1 MQEQNN
7 LIRQKADLTNKIIS
21 NVKNLA
27 KAESDFYESEG
38 LAGETMKKINALLAS
53 TNGLRED
60 NVKQLIVSQKE
71 LSKVHNEMKML
82 EKQQKSGS
90 VTLDAYIEK
99 RTQMIMKEQ
108 ELKQTISGLQITM
121 KNQVK
126 IDQSIQD
133 TMEQESLVLANLRMA
148 WRALSDEKKNTEA
161 GKQILATINELDQ
174 KLKENDATIG
184 NHQRK
189 VGNYEIAAKTLN
201 VELLNVK
208 QSLMEMAL
216 NGERGSE
223 AYQKLEEKAVS
234 LRTTII
240 DTNKAVTNLA
250 THGTSMK
257 AVTEGVSLVVSA
269 YNAYKSAMV
278 ALGIENENL
287 EKTMKRVMAAMAA
300 LQALEQI
307 NNVLL
312 KESAFNTKIVGG
324 LKQWWAGVL
333 KKATAEQVANNAST
347 ASGTVAQ
354 AANAVATTAQ
364 AGAATAGAVANKGL
378 AASFRLV
385 GIAIKSIPVF
395 GWIIAGIAGL
405 VAVFKLLNRETREER
420 EEMEKLKKTQE
431 SFDAQTK
438 ESSQTLSNQ
447 LTTLKSLQREWNGL
461 GDSMQEKERFI
472 KENKESFEKLGISVA
487 NVTDAEN
494 ILVGNTEA
502 FIKAL
507 QLKARALAGQNMA
520 TKEYERALV
529 AQANAERKATE
540 IKKKEEET
548 PIVSFWDRFL
558 SGVLANEGASVSAQ
572 NLAEDRKKE
581 AIKKMTEE
589 MERFKK
595 ESKAGFEEGDKYI
608 DSSIA
613 GMEEYNNLLKQIGVT
628 QSKNAEKETKNKNK
642 SNSGITDA
650 QKLVIQG
657 MQEEAEGLRE
667 LSEDTSKNYEERRAA
682 AEQYASVLEN
692 ISYMQTKYE
701 IENQKLAGD
710 AAKVAWGDSARE
722 IRKINKDLNK
732 NLAALDK
739 EREKEERDALQKR
752 IDDTKEA
759 MNKSLND
766 IREAMNNELVEK
778 SHAYEKEMLKY
789 VGNESKRKQITT
801 QYNQE
806 RLEIIR
812 KYNQEAFEK
821 EVAVLNELL
830 ENTELSEEA
839 KTDIKKR
846 IGVLTL
852 KNSQDIA
859 DKEIQVT
866 KNKVASQTSIE
877 EEFQNFM
884 NDKKTKAVMNMW
896 EQSLDIANSYYDN
909 QLQRME
915 EVFNRENELDDERLS
930 RLQENLDNGLLSQ
943 ENVDRQRAIIE
954 AGQREREKK
963 YEEERKRIQQ
973 KQAAWQKA
981 NDIIQATTGTAVA
994 VVGALGNKPWT
1005 PFNIVLA
1012 SIVGALG
1019 AVQIATIAAQK
1030 IPAYKEGTEGANHP
1044 GGLAIVGDGGRSE
1057 MAILPG
1063 GKIWETPARPVIAN
1077 LPKGT
1082 EVLPDFK
1089 AACMNM
1095 AIMWPKVGEFS
1106 QSRQTPETYDDG
1118 QILAML
1124 QSGNRKWDEIILQL
1138 KYIRGNSKYSEN
1150 KMSISKLHD
1159 RWK

>member
-71 LSKVHNEMKML
+71 LSKVHNEMKRL
-82 EKQQKSGS
+82 ETQQEWGV

-99 RTQMIMKEQ
+99 RAQMIMKEQ

-126 IDQSIQD
+126 IDQSVQD
-133 TMEQESLVLANLRMA
+133 TMEQEALVLANLRMA

-201 VELLNVK
+201 AELLNVK

-216 NGERGSE
+216 NGEKGSE
-223 AYQKLEEKAVS
+223 AYQKLEEKAVR

-240 DTNKAVTNLA
+240 DTNKEVTNLA

-257 AVTEGVSLVVSA
+257 AVTEGVGLVVSA

-287 EKTMKRVMAAMAA
+287 EKTMQRVMAAMAA

-312 KESAFNTKIVGG
+312 KESAFNTKIIGG

-347 ASGTVAQ
+347 ASGTIAQ
-354 AANAVATTAQ
+354 TANAVATTAQ

-378 AASFRLV
+378 ALSFRLV
-385 GIAIKSIPVF
+385 GVAIKSIPVF
-395 GWIIAGIAGL
+395 GWIIAGISGL

-494 ILVGNTEA
+494 ILVGNTEV

-613 GMEEYNNLLKQIGVT
+613 RTEEYNELLKQIGVT

-657 MQEEAEGLRE
+657 MQEEADGLRE
-667 LSEDTSKNYEERRAA
+667 LSEDTSKSYEERRAA
-682 AEQYASVLEN
+682 AERYASVMKN
-692 ISYMQTKYE
+692 ISYTQTEYE

-739 EREKEERDALQKR
+739 EREKEEKDALQKR

-812 KYNQEAFEK
+812 KYNQKAFEE
-821 EVAVLNELL
+821 EVAVLSGLL

-839 KTDIKKR
+839 KADIEKR

-859 DKEIQVT
+859 DKEIQIT
-866 KNKVASQTSIE
+866 KNTVASQTSIE

-884 NDKKTKAVMNMW
+884 NDKKTKAVMNIW

-909 QLQRME
+909 LLQRME

-930 RLQENLDNGLLSQ
+930 KLQENLDNGLLSQ
-943 ENVDRQRAIIE
+943 ESADRQRAIIE

-963 YEEERKRIQQ
+963 YEEERKKVEQ
-973 KQAAWQKA
+973 KQAVWQKA
-981 NDIIQATTGTAVA
+981 NAIIQATINTASA
-994 VVGALGNKPWT
+994 VTSAYPNV
-1005 PFNIVLA
+1005 VLA
-1012 SIVGALG
+1012 AIIGALG

-1030 IPAYKEGTEGANHP
+1030 IPAYKEGTERANHP

-1089 AACMNM
+1089 TACMNM
-1095 AIMWPKVGEFS
+1095 APMWPKVGEFH
-1106 QSRQTPETYDDG
+1106 QPAQTPETYDDREM
-1118 QILAML
+1118 LAML